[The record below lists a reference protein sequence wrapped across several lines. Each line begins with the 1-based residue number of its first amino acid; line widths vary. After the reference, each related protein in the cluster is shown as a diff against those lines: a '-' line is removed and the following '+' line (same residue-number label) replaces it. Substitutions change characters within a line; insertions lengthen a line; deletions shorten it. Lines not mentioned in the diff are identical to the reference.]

1 MISWRWCAVLMAAMA
16 LAACSPRPQAEC
28 SVTAP
33 NGSLPPGEQ
42 AASAQYLGNGKLWT
56 VLWPEGQV
64 VFEPGGP
71 GEIRPDGS
79 LAMKF
84 PFWRGEGVVGEL
96 HISGERLDG
105 EAPDMMGEITEGY
118 GESGFQATA
127 LVFPSAGC
135 WQVTATVGDD
145 TLMFTTLVLV
155 SDAGD

>member
-1 MISWRWCAVLMAAMA
+1 MNNWRWFALLAGTMA
-16 LAACSPRPQAEC
+16 LAGCSPARQAEC
-28 SVTAP
+28 PVTAP

-42 AASAQYLGNGKLWT
+42 AASADYLGNDRLWT
-56 VLWPEGQV
+56 VLWPDGQV

-96 HISGERLDG
+96 HITGERLDG
-105 EAPDMMGEITEGY
+105 DAPAMMGEITEGY

-135 WQVTATVGDD
+135 WQVTAGVGDD
-145 TLMFTTLVLV
+145 LLTFTTQVVLV
-155 SDAGD
+155 SGD

>member
-1 MISWRWCAVLMAAMA
+1 MSSMRRWAILAAAMV
-16 LAACSPRPQAEC
+16 LAGCSAGPQAEC
-28 SVTAP
+28 PVTMP

-42 AASAQYLGNGKLWT
+42 AASADYLGNGRLWT
-56 VLWPEGQV
+56 VLWPQGRV

-96 HISGERLDG
+96 HIAGERLDG
-105 EAPDMMGEITEGY
+105 DAPAMMGEITEGY

-135 WQVTATVGDD
+135 WQVTASVGDD
-145 TLMFTTLVLV
+145 MLTFTTQVVLA
-155 SDAGD
+155 SGD